1 MSENLSLPA
10 ARVPLVDDQG
20 RITREWMSWFIG
32 MFRRAGGPQGLSN
45 NELYGD
51 AAAQQ
56 SYNELLGRVGAAE
69 ALARG
74 QDEGSMLQ
82 ELLNRLASLEA
93 QNRSLTQD
101 LRAVGMMLMDQPAS
115 QSAFSEVMARLE
127 IRGDTRLAT
136 ELGNVLIGLK
146 TSADPELLQVA
157 KDLLVNLGARLAV
170 TGGRVRIGAGADDGT
185 NKLQVDGGA
194 RIDSLELDALDVL
207 TLDAISVNTSTVN
220 VAGNQVVSGRKPG
233 IPALSAYAGQ
243 TMDAT
248 YNQSQAQAADNALK
262 AVSAA
267 LSNLITALRS
277 HGLVGN

>member
-32 MFRRAGGPQGLSN
+32 MFQRAGGSQGWSN

-56 SYNELLGRVGAAE
+56 SYDELLGRVGAAE

-82 ELLNRLASLEA
+82 ELLNRLTSLEA
-93 QNRSLTQD
+93 QNRLLTQD
-101 LRAVGMMLMDQPAS
+101 LRVVGMMLMDQPAP

-127 IRGDTRLAT
+127 VRGNTRLAT
-136 ELGNVLIGLK
+136 EQGNVLIGLK

-157 KDLLVNLGARLAV
+157 KDLLVGLGARLAV
-170 TGGRVRIGAGADDGT
+170 TGGRVRIGAGADDGS

-207 TLDAISVNTSTVN
+207 TLDAITVNTGTVN

-233 IPALSAYAGQ
+233 NPALSAYAGQ

-248 YNQSQAQAADNALK
+248 YNQSKAQAADNALK
-262 AVSAA
+262 AVSTA

>member
-32 MFRRAGGPQGLSN
+32 MFQRAGGSQGLSN

-51 AAAQQ
+51 AVAQQ
-56 SYNELLGRVGAAE
+56 SYDELLGRVGAAE

-101 LRAVGMMLMDQPAS
+101 LRVVGMMLMDQPSA
-115 QSAFSEVMARLE
+115 QSAFSEVMSRLE
-127 IRGDTRLAT
+127 VRGNTRLAT
-136 ELGNVLIGLK
+136 ESGNVLIGLK

-157 KDLLVNLGARLAV
+157 KDLLVSLGARLAV
-170 TGGRVRIGAGADDGT
+170 TSGRVIIGPGVAIGDAPLFVNGDANASAFKVNDRFVLRARQVGFPSFSPYGGQTIGA
-185 NKLQVDGGA
+185 
-194 RIDSLELDALDVL
+194 
-207 TLDAISVNTSTVN
+207 
-220 VAGNQVVSGRKPG
+220 
-233 IPALSAYAGQ
+233 
-243 TMDAT
+243 T
-248 YNQSQAQAADNALK
+248 YSQSQAQATDDAVK
-262 AVSAA
+262 AVSAKLA
-267 LSNLITALRS
+267 QLNEALRA
-277 HGLVGN
+277 HGMIGT